1 MAEKVRNPYQKPQLR
16 RVKLEREESVLTACK
31 VSSSDPT
38 ASSPSKP
45 CGHGACKATL
55 GS

>member
-38 ASSPSKP
+38 AKSVTRP
-45 CGHGACKATL
+45 CGHGSCKLTL